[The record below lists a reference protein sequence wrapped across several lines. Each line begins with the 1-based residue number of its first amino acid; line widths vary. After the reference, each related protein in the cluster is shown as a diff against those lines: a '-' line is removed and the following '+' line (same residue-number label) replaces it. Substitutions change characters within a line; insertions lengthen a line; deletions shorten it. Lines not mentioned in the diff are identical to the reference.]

1 MSAESKKG
9 RDASEKGPDA
19 PSSESSAPAGVQKAP
34 VEKVFWVKFHDKSSK
49 EQTQDVQLGVKGE
62 FIIIQR
68 GVRVPL
74 LNRYV
79 EAAKNAFKVTFE
91 QEPNKPRMTTG
102 SVLEYPFDTFEEA
115 TMEDWLNFKKNGT
128 KKAQEFAERIAVK

>member
-9 RDASEKGPDA
+9 QDAAGKDA
-19 PSSESSAPAGVQKAP
+19 DATQKP
-34 VEKVFWVKFHDKSSK
+34 EVEKVYWVKFHDKSSK

-62 FIIIQR
+62 FIVIQR
-68 GVRVPL
+68 NVKVPL

-79 EAAKNAFKVTFE
+79 EAAKNAFKVTFD

-102 SVLEYPFDTFEEA
+102 SVLEYPFDTLGEA
-115 TMEDWLNFKKNGT
+115 TMSDWQEYKRNGT
-128 KKAQEFAERIAVK
+128 KKSQEQAARLSV